1 MKILTIDT
9 STNVFSIALSQG
21 TTLLAAHFDEIGK
34 AASAKIPMYVETLL
48 QTAGTNVR
56 SIDAFAVTVGPGAFT
71 GVRVGIAFV
80 KGLAL
85 ATGRPVIALS
95 SLELLAMN
103 AKGSDLPVCA
113 MFDARKGEVYAAIYD
128 LKSGMQL
135 LRPES
140 AIAPEKLLDELKEPM
155 LFIGDGALRYRE
167 MIIEKLGTLAY
178 FTADDLNIP
187 KASAGIPL
195 AYTAFTSGNTT
206 SPLELQP
213 RYHRLSEAEVAKKE
227 SCVIS

>member
-1 MKILTIDT
+1 
-9 STNVFSIALSQG
+9 
-21 TTLLAAHFDEIGK
+21 
-34 AASAKIPMYVETLL
+34 MYVETLL
-48 QTAGTNVR
+48 QTAGTDV
-56 SIDAFAVTVGPGAFT
+56 SSVDAFAVTVGPGAFT

-103 AKGSDLPVCA
+103 ASGSELPVCA
-113 MFDARKGEVYAAIYD
+113 MFDARKGEVYAALYD
-128 LKSGMQL
+128 LKSGMKL

-140 AIAPEKLLDELKEPM
+140 AIDPGKLLAELKEPM

-167 MIIEKLGTLAY
+167 LIIEKLGSLAH
-178 FTADDLNIP
+178 FSDSDLNTP

-195 AYTAFTSGNTT
+195 AYTAYTAGNTI
-206 SPLELQP
+206 SPFELQP
-213 RYHRLSEAEVAKKE
+213 RYHRLSEAEIAKKQ